1 MKTKPLHR
9 LLVQAIGLACLLGG
23 LIAPASAVEVT
34 VSLDWTSGFTAKD
47 SSGNNLTTNSPTVQL
62 GWFSN
67 TTNSIASTV
76 TRANLS
82 TFLTT
87 FASTNFLGI
96 PVGSKNEYFFTGN
109 NTTVDDFV
117 LDADGNQIVDPIT
130 EAPIPTGNSPDT
142 KTTLYM
148 VITSG
153 LSDLGIF
160 KWVRNA
166 AEYFFFPRGGDFQ
179 TDRYA
184 LQTQVG
190 VTNSSSFN
198 MLAVIG
204 EVSASGLTLANKG
217 GAVASA
223 APAITGAAMAAAFTT
238 IYGTASNPQTF
249 SVSGSNLTAN
259 LVATAPTGF
268 EVSSDG
274 STYGNTA
281 TFSQS
286 GGSASGTLRV
296 RLAAT
301 APVAGVYNSQNIVLS
316 SADAASVNV
325 ATASTGNSVTAK
337 TLTISGL
344 VVANKNVDGTT
355 TATVTGTPRYEGLVN
370 NEIFSVTGSVT
381 WAFPDSAVGA
391 NKTLSQ
397 TGSYGVPSGNYTVT
411 QPILAA
417 SIWALPT
424 LRLLTV
430 GEPAYTNGNTVVT
443 HSFSGNPGT
452 TYVIERASTPSGP
465 WLTNAAIV
473 NSSTNFSVSFTNN
486 ATNSTTEWKS
496 RMFFRV
502 KNG

>member
-34 VSLDWTSGFTAKD
+34 VSLDWKDGFTAKD
-47 SSGNNLTTNSPTVQL
+47 SSGNNLTTNGPTVQL

-96 PVGSKNEYFFTGN
+96 PAGLNNEYVFTGN
-109 NTTVDDFV
+109 NATVDEFV
-117 LDADGNQIVDPIT
+117 LDADGNQIIDPAT
-130 EAPIPTGNSPDT
+130 DAPIPTYNDPAT

-160 KWVRNA
+160 KWVRTA
-166 AEYFFFPRGGDFQ
+166 ADFFFPRGGDYQ
-179 TDRYA
+179 ADRTA

-190 VTNSSSFN
+190 VANSAN
-198 MLAVIG
+198 MIAVIG

-223 APAITGAAMAAAFTT
+223 APAITGAATAAAFTT

-286 GGSASGTLRV
+286 GGSVSGILRV

-301 APVAGVYNSQNIVLS
+301 APVAGVYNSQNIVVS

-325 ATASTGNSVTAK
+325 TTASTGNSVSAK
-337 TLTISGL
+337 ALTISGL
-344 VVANKNVDGTT
+344 VASNKDVDGTT
-355 TATVTGTPRYEGLVN
+355 SANVVGTPSYVGLAN
-370 NEIFSVTGSVT
+370 GESFPVTGSVT
-381 WAFPDSAVGA
+381 WSFPNSAVGT

-397 TGSYGVPSGNYTVT
+397 AGSYGVPSGNYTVT
-411 QPILAA
+411 QPILTA

-443 HSFSGNPGT
+443 HSFSGNTGA

>member
-34 VSLDWTSGFTAKD
+34 VGLDWKDGFTAKD
-47 SSGNNLTTNSPTVQL
+47 SSGNNLTTNGPTVQL

-96 PVGSKNEYFFTGN
+96 PAGSRNEYVFTGN
-109 NTTVDDFV
+109 NATVDEFV
-117 LDADGNQIVDPIT
+117 LDADGNQVLDPST
-130 EAPIPTGNSPDT
+130 ELPIPTNNDPAT

-160 KWVRNA
+160 KWIRSA
-166 AEYFFFPRGGDFQ
+166 ADFFFPRGGDYQ
-179 TDRYA
+179 TDKTA

-190 VTNSSSFN
+190 VANSAN
-198 MLAVIG
+198 MVAVIG

-217 GAVASA
+217 GAVAST
-223 APAITGAAMAAAFTT
+223 APAITGAATAAAFTT

-286 GGSASGTLRV
+286 GGSASGTLRI

-325 ATASTGNSVTAK
+325 ATASTGNSVSAK
-337 TLTISGL
+337 ALTISGL
-344 VVANKNVDGTT
+344 VASNKDVDGTT
-355 TATVTGTPRYEGLVN
+355 SANVVGTPSYVGLAN
-370 NEIFSVTGSVT
+370 GESFPVTGSVT
-381 WAFPDSAVGA
+381 WSFPNSAVGT

-397 TGSYGVPSGNYTVT
+397 AGSYGVPSGNYTVT
-411 QPILAA
+411 QPILTA

-443 HSFSGNPGT
+443 HSFTGNTGA